1 MKLDIKHFQYGD
13 IVVIEEILNPR
24 QYIYYLNVDG
34 KTIKTIRSYS
44 FASHLDLLLD
54 LERDMVYGFLN
65 DNTNREEYYPK
76 VKATLTALLGKFI
89 HTRAWG
95 QRGVTRKTKH
105 FISPNGNEVE
115 IKIQPHLTMSG
126 TVVEWRMQYTNNLTN
141 ITTSTTRTTSVGKDW
156 LTLKE
161 VVAPLLDIVDKE
173 IENKNG

>member
-1 MKLDIKHFQYGD
+1 MKSNIKHFQYGCVA
-13 IVVIEEILNPR
+13 VVESGGNKER
-24 QYIYYLNVDG
+24 Y
-34 KTIKTIRSYS
+34 SYS
-44 FASHLDLLLD
+44 LTSDGVLLKIINSPNQIPHLDLLLD
-54 LERDMVYGFLN
+54 LERDIVYGFLN
-65 DNTNREEYYPK
+65 DTDRSK
-76 VKATLTALLGKFI
+76 KCFSSVKETVTILLGKPLY
-89 HTRAWG
+89 TRPWG

-141 ITTSTTRTTSVGKDW
+141 ITTSTTRTTSVGKEW